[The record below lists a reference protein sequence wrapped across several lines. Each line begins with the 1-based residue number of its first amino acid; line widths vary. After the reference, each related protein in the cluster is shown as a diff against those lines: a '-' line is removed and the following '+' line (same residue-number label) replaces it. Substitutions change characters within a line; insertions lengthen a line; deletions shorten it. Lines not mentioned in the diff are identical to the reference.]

1 MTRRHALAALSLLF
15 ALALAPSARADMA
28 PDPVVLDVEGQPATL
43 TGAAPTHAVYRLR
56 NFTAQPIQ
64 VYLYRVIVLD
74 GGSRI
79 PLPVDAVE
87 VDGRALGRTVTVPAN
102 GELRVT
108 VRFAMPSN
116 LHGRSS
122 YSLELSHQANGYGG
136 TDSSP
141 ARHVRRE

>member
-28 PDPVVLDVEGQPATL
+28 PAPIALHVEGQPATL
-43 TGAAPTHAVYRLR
+43 TGAAPDHAVYRLR
-56 NFTAQPIQ
+56 NVTAQPIQ

-116 LHGRSS
+116 LHGRAS
-122 YSLELSHQANGYGG
+122 YSLELSHQTNGYGG